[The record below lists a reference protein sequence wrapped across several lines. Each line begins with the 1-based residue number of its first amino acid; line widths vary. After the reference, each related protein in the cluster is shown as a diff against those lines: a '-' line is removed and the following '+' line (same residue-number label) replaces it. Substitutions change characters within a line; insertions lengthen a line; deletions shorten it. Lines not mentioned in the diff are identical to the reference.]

1 MSGGDFYES
10 GVFLMQNFY
19 SGGKAIRRITG
30 MVIAGL
36 LAMLLL
42 TGCSGERMETRR
54 EIDRIYEAAERTAED
69 RVAAYIAEKYG
80 IEASPQGYWVQGYN
94 DFFAPSVNSNIVV
107 FMEYEGRKFCAG
119 IDVDDETVLWDNYQR
134 EEIDAVLQEYF
145 IKLYD

>member
-10 GVFLMQNFY
+10 GVFLMQNFD

-54 EIDRIYEAAERTAED
+54 EIDRIYMAADQTAED
-69 RVAAYIAEKYG
+69 RSADYITE
-80 IEASPQGYWVQGYN
+80 
-94 DFFAPSVNSNIVV
+94 
-107 FMEYEGRKFCAG
+107 
-119 IDVDDETVLWDNYQR
+119 
-134 EEIDAVLQEYF
+134 
-145 IKLYD
+145 